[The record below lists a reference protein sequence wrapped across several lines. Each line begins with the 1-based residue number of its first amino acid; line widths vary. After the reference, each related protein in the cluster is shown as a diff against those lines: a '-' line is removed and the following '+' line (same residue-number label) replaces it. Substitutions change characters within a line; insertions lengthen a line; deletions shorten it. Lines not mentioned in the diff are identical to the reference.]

1 MNNENYSNVLLKG
14 ILNLNCNRKYKKHNQ
29 ANFFVIHMMLNYDA
43 PLYRPPSEARSLIF
57 QVTLGC
63 SFNEC
68 SFCDMYRSK
77 EYSERSWD
85 EIKTEIDM
93 MANYLPDTKRVFLA
107 DGDALNLDSEFMIKI
122 VKYIR
127 VKFANIERIS
137 CYAMPMNILKKT
149 PEELK
154 KMNEAGLNMFY
165 LGIESGSDI
174 VLKKVTK
181 GAIAKTIIKSVNK
194 AKDAGYEMSCMIILG
209 LGGKTYSKE
218 HIKGT
223 AEVISACS
231 PQYVGALT
239 LYLENGIKQEFIDK
253 FEGEFIKINDDE
265 SLKELHDLISQIETK
280 NKIIFRANHGSNAYT
295 IKGTFPQDKQDMID
309 KIDWMKQHPEIIR
322 PQGLRGF

>member
-1 MNNENYSNVLLKG
+1 
-14 ILNLNCNRKYKKHNQ
+14 
-29 ANFFVIHMMLNYDA
+29 MMLNYDA

-77 EYSERSWD
+77 EYSERPWE
-85 EIKTEIDM
+85 EIKLEIDM
-93 MANYLPDTKRVFLA
+93 MAKQLPETTRVFLA
-107 DGDALNLDSEFMIKI
+107 DGDALNLDADYMVKI
-122 VKYIR
+122 VKYIYE
-127 VKFANIERIS
+127 KFPNLERIS

-154 KMNEAGLNMFY
+154 KMYDAGLTMFY

-181 GAIAKTIIKSVNK
+181 GATSKTIIKSVNK
-194 AKDAGYEMSCMIILG
+194 AKDAGYRMSCMVILG
-209 LGGKTYSKE
+209 LGGKKYSKE
-218 HIKGT
+218 HIQGT

-239 LYLENGIKQEFIDK
+239 LYLENGIKEEFLQK
-253 FEGEFIKINDDE
+253 YNGEFARLNDDE
-265 SLKELHDLISQIETK
+265 ALDELEGLLSKIETK
-280 NKIIFRANHGSNAYT
+280 DEIIFRANHGSNAYT
-295 IKGTFPQDKQDMID
+295 IKGTFPQDKQKMLDSL
-309 KIDWMKQHPEIIR
+309 KWMREHPEVAR

>member
-1 MNNENYSNVLLKG
+1 
-14 ILNLNCNRKYKKHNQ
+14 
-29 ANFFVIHMMLNYDA
+29 MLNYDA

-77 EYSERSWD
+77 EYSERPWE
-85 EIKTEIDM
+85 EIKSEIDM
-93 MANYLPDTKRVFLA
+93 MARMMPETTRVFLA
-107 DGDALNLDSEFMIKI
+107 DGDALNLDAEYMVKI
-122 VKYIR
+122 VKYIYE
-127 VKFANIERIS
+127 KFPKLERIS

-154 KMNEAGLNMFY
+154 KIHDAGLTMFY

-181 GAIAKTIIKSVNK
+181 GATSKTIIKSVNK
-194 AKDAGYEMSCMIILG
+194 AKNAGYTMSCMVILG
-209 LGGKTYSKE
+209 LGGKKYSND
-218 HIKGT
+218 HIQGT
-223 AEVISACS
+223 VDVINACS

-239 LYLENGIKQEFIDK
+239 LYLENGIKDEFLKK
-253 FEGEFIKINDDE
+253 FEGEFSRLNDDE
-265 SLKELHDLISQIETK
+265 ALNELEELLSKIDTKEE
-280 NKIIFRANHGSNAYT
+280 IIFRANHGSNAYT
-295 IKGTFPQDKQDMID
+295 IKGTFPQDKQKMLDQIT
-309 KIDWMKQHPEIIR
+309 WMKEHPEIVR

>member
-1 MNNENYSNVLLKG
+1 
-14 ILNLNCNRKYKKHNQ
+14 
-29 ANFFVIHMMLNYDA
+29 MMLNYDG

-77 EYSERSWD
+77 QYSEKSWD
-85 EIKTEIDM
+85 EVKLEIDL
-93 MANYLPDTKRVFLA
+93 MAKQLPDTEKIFLA
-107 DGDALNLDSEFMIKI
+107 DGDALNLDAEYMIKI
-122 VKYIR
+122 LKYLYE
-127 VKFANIERIS
+127 KFPNLERIS

-154 KMNEAGLNMFY
+154 KMYDAGLNMLY

-181 GAIAKTIIKSVNK
+181 GAISKTIINSVNK
-194 AKDAGYEMSCMIILG
+194 AKDAGYIMSCMIILG
-209 LGGKTYSKE
+209 LGGRTYSKE

-223 AEVISACS
+223 AEVINACS
-231 PQYVGALT
+231 PNYVGALT
-239 LYLENGIKQEFIDK
+239 LYLENGIKQEFLEK
-253 FEGEFIKINDDE
+253 FGEPFIQINDE
-265 SLKELHDLISQIETK
+265 EALEELYDLINQIKTK
-280 NKIIFRANHGSNAYT
+280 DEIIFRANHGSNAYT
-295 IKGTFPQDKQDMID
+295 IKGTFPQNKQEMLD
-309 KIDWMKQHPEIIR
+309 KIQWMKQHPEIMR

>member
-1 MNNENYSNVLLKG
+1 
-14 ILNLNCNRKYKKHNQ
+14 
-29 ANFFVIHMMLNYDA
+29 MMLNYDA
-43 PLYRPPSEARSLIF
+43 PLYRPPSESKSLIF
-57 QVTLGC
+57 QITIGC

-77 EYSERSWD
+77 EYSERTWD
-85 EIKTEIDM
+85 EVKAEIDM

-107 DGDALNLDSEFMIKI
+107 DGDALNLDSEYMIKI
-122 VKYIR
+122 VKYIKE
-127 VKFANIERIS
+127 KFSKLERIS

-154 KMNEAGLNMFY
+154 KMNEAGLDMFY

-181 GAIAKTIIKSVNK
+181 GAIAKTITKSVNK
-194 AKDAGYEMSCMIILG
+194 AKEAGYIMSCMIILG
-209 LGGKTYSKE
+209 LGGRTYSKE

-239 LYLENGIKQEFIDK
+239 LDLEKGIKQEFLDK
-253 FEGEFIKINDDE
+253 FEEPFIRINDDE
-265 SLKELHDLISQIETK
+265 SLEELHGLISQIETK
-280 NKIIFRANHGSNAYT
+280 DEIVFRVNHGSNAYT
-295 IKGTFPQDKQDMID
+295 IKGTFPQDKQKMLDRIE
-309 KIDWMKQHPEIIR
+309 WMKQHPEVMR
-322 PQGLRGF
+322 PEGLRGF